1 MGTFDKASDE
11 CDNNLLTPDLCSS
24 DGTSTAVVET
34 LKALISEA
42 ERNGIEHLKHVWT
55 GMRRYN
61 ETHFSYYNKNGT
73 VVWATFPDLG
83 FEIITYFI

>member
-1 MGTFDKASDE
+1 MAKSKLGEMSIIGE
-11 CDNNLLTPDLCSS
+11 IGSS
-24 DGTSTAVVET
+24 P

-42 ERNGIEHLKHVWT
+42 ERNGIEHLKHMWT

-83 FEIITYFI
+83 FKMITTDCLINP